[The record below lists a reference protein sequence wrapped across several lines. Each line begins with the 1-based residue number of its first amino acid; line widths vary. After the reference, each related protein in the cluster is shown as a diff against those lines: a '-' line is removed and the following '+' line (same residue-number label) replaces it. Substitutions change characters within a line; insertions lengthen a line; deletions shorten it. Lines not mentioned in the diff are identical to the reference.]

1 MIKYKVVAIYLRKSR
16 EDRGEVAETREE
28 TLARHRRILLDYCK
42 KNNLIVKDIFEE
54 VVSGENLEARPQAR
68 KMLENVSAGLYEGV
82 VVIELERLSRGNQID
97 QVEITKTFKERK
109 TKIYTLNKVYD
120 LSSEDS
126 FDEDFF
132 EFGLFMSRREYKT
145 ISRRLLRG
153 RLQAQKEGYYIGS
166 TLPFGFDK
174 ERGEK
179 GFILIPNEETEY
191 VRTIF
196 NLFVYENYS
205 TAEIITFLNDNGIKA
220 KYHSEWTYQS
230 IRRILSNKV
239 YLGYIRVGARK
250 GDISY
255 FKGKHNPVVDED
267 VFYKAQEKLKIKSVK
282 NKKSCDIVNPLS
294 SLVKCSVCG
303 ITMQKAGLK
312 FRCNRVGC
320 STVMSY
326 FEDVEKLVIEELK
339 NELKNFNCFIENYGE
354 ELEKEAKLKEQK
366 LALLNK
372 ELVKKDK
379 MIDRAC
385 EMLELGVYSKE
396 KYLSRVSVLE
406 EEKAN
411 ITANMAEL
419 MASAQS
425 DTAKIRRAIPILE
438 NVLDEYW
445 NFNARDK
452 NDLLKSII
460 DKIEYTKTKYN
471 TRWNKSLDDL
481 QLKIF
486 LKI

>member
-16 EDRGEVAETREE
+16 EDRNEVSETREE
-28 TLARHRRILLDYCK
+28 TLARHKRILVEYCK
-42 KNNLIVKDIFEE
+42 RNNLIVKDIFEE
-54 VVSGENLEARPQAR
+54 VATGENLEVRPKAR
-68 KMLENVSAGLYEGV
+68 KMLENVSAGMYEGV
-82 VVIELERLSRGNQID
+82 VVIELERLSRGNQLD
-97 QVEITKTFKERK
+97 QVEITKTFKESG

-174 ERGEK
+174 KRGEK

-196 NLFVYENYS
+196 NLFIYENYS
-205 TAEIITFLNDNGIKA
+205 TAEIINFLNENGIKA
-220 KYHSEWTYQS
+220 KYHSEWTYQA

-255 FKGKHNPVVDED
+255 FKGKHNPIVDED

-303 ITMQKAGLK
+303 ITMQKARTK

-326 FEDVEKLVIEELK
+326 FEDVEKRVIEELK
-339 NELKNFNCFIENYGE
+339 NELANFNYFLDNYGVE
-354 ELEKEAKLKEQK
+354 IEKESKIKEQK
-366 LALLNK
+366 LTILYK
-372 ELVKKDK
+372 ELDKKEK
-379 MIDRAC
+379 MINRAC
-385 EMLELGVYSKE
+385 EMLEIGVYSKE
-396 KYLSRVSVLE
+396 KYLDRISIIE
-406 EEKAN
+406 EEKTKIQAN
-411 ITANMAEL
+411 IEEL
-419 MASAQS
+419 EASTINNT
-425 DTAKIRRAIPILE
+425 DKVKKAIPILE
-438 NVLDEYW
+438 KVLDIYW
-445 NFNARDK
+445 TLNARDK
-452 NDLLKSII
+452 NDILKSII
-460 DKIEYTKTKYN
+460 EKIEYKKTRYN
-471 TRWNKSLDDL
+471 TRWNKTLDDL
-481 QLKIF
+481 DLKIF